1 MKKFLFLLSV
11 VFISLCTSCTE
22 NTYENSDEYWESISS
37 QKAYEDA
44 GLHSLAEQEK
54 SIRRQK
60 LKSSKQD
67 DSEPTF
73 GLVIFFMVIC
83 GGIIIYA
90 VREMSKQN
98 RLEVERNMRKTPEY
112 IEKQKML
119 IQEEERQRRKV
130 LDDAKA
136 LVIAE
141 YGEITK
147 EIILRYSN
155 NLDDRILIF
164 SEKSVIRIYNK
175 AYKFSDILGYT
186 VTDNKSTIIEGGNS
200 SSITTTST
208 GSLVGRAVVGGVL
221 LGGVGAIAGAT
232 SAKKNIETISG
243 NQIVSET
250 HNYTIHINVNDLSSP
265 IVSINTKSSEERTQ
279 EIIGVLNILI
289 NKNNTKNE

>member
-1 MKKFLFLLSV
+1 MSV
-11 VFISLCTSCTE
+11 VCISLCTSCTE
-22 NTYENSDEYWESISS
+22 NTYENSDEYWESISR

-54 SIRRQK
+54 ENRRYK
-60 LKSSKQD
+60 LRVSESAD
-67 DSEPTF
+67 DDTNMF
-73 GLVIFFMVIC
+73 TIGFFIVIC
-83 GGIIIYA
+83 ICILIYA
-90 VREMSKQN
+90 VRENARQN
-98 RLEVERNMRKTPEY
+98 ELAWERNKRKTPEH

-221 LGGVGAIAGAT
+221 LGGVGAIAGAS
-232 SAKKNIETISG
+232 SAKKNTETISG

-279 EIIGVLNILI
+279 EIIGVLNIII
-289 NKNNTKNE
+289 NKNNTKNV